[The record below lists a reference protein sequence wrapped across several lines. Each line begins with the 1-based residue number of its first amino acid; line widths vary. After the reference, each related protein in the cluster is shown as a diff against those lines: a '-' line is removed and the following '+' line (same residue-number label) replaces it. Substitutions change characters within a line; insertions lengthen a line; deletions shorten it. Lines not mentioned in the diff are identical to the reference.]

1 MDFGNSGRKETDGG
15 VHRRKSSSGRE
26 KSPGRRMPSRAK
38 GNAVYLAAAFLGIS
52 RSTMRHSA
60 TVMTM
65 STRV

>member
-1 MDFGNSGRKETDGG
+1 MVTFTDEN
-15 VHRRKSSSGRE
+15 RPPDAK